1 MHSHLYQAWVPLT
14 KRSQH
19 FTKSSTTAPRS
30 CADHSP
36 TRIRRLLIPPYPR
49 PLPTPPYP
57 LFPFSYTLVCP
68 LLTLFVPAWS
78 APQDARLIGG
88 ALTFQDLS
96 IGDVMT
102 PIDECFSL

>member
-1 MHSHLYQAWVPLT
+1 MLT
-14 KRSQH
+14 IH
-19 FTKSSTTAPRS
+19 PPAY
-30 CADHSP
+30 AAYLSP
-36 TRIRRLLIPPYPR
+36 PTHAPYPR
-49 PLPTPPYP
+49 PLPPPPYP